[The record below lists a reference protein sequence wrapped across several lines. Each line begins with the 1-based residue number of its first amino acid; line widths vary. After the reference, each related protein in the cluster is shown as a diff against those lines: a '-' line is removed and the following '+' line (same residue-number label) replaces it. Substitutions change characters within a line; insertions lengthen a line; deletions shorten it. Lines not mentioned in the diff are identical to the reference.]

1 MIMKIACLFL
11 LLVQV
16 VPASAQTSQNAD
28 STDGGTQVTLR
39 TATGDIYGTLQIP
52 EKMQQIP
59 VVLIIAGS
67 GPTDRNGNSP
77 MGVTASPYR
86 MLADSLLLHGIA
98 TLRYDKRGIAASAS
112 AMRSESELTF
122 ENYIDDAVNWIKW
135 LRTDKR
141 FSRVIV
147 LGHSEG
153 SLIGMVAARTG
164 NADAYISVSG
174 LADRADKTISKQL
187 HRQMPQM
194 ADKADMLF
202 DSLSKGYR
210 VQEPGGTMNMLFRAS
225 VQPYLISWFKYDP
238 AQEIKKLTIPVLIL
252 QGTTDVQVN
261 VSDAQ
266 ALKQADPQATL
277 ILIDGMNHIL
287 KASPADMQQNVATY
301 HEPRLPLKPELVTAI
316 DAFILRKGAHAG
328 PQNPHR

>member
-1 MIMKIACLFL
+1 MIMKTILFFL
-11 LLVQV
+11 LLVQII
-16 VPASAQTSQNAD
+16 PANAQTQQNAD
-28 STDGGTQVTLR
+28 STDGGSESTLR
-39 TATGDIYGTLQIP
+39 TATGDIHGTLLTP
-52 EKMQQIP
+52 EKAHQSP

-86 MLADSLLLHGIA
+86 MLADSLLQHGIA
-98 TLRYDKRGIAASAS
+98 TLRYDKRGVAQSAR

-122 ENYIDDAVNWIKW
+122 ENYIEDAVSWIKW

-174 LADRADKTISKQL
+174 LSDRADKTISKQL
-187 HRQMPQM
+187 HLQMPQL
-194 ADKADMLF
+194 ADKADILF
-202 DSLSKGYR
+202 DSLGKGYR

-238 AQEIKKLTIPVLIL
+238 SQEIKKLTIPVLIL
-252 QGTTDVQVN
+252 QGTTDVQVS
-261 VSDAQ
+261 VADAQ

-277 ILIDGMNHIL
+277 AIIDGMNHVL
-287 KASPADMQQNVATY
+287 KTSPADMQQNLATY
-301 HEPRLPLKPELVTAI
+301 HDPKLPLKPGLVTAI
-316 DAFILRKGAHAG
+316 DKFIRKDGSH
-328 PQNPHR
+328 H